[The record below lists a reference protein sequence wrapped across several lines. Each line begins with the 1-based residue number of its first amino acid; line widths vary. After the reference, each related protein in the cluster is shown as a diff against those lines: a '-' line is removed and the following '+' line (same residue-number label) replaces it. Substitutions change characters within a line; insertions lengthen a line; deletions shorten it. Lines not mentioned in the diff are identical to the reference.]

1 VTGKHETFNVTVTA
15 KLLTRAEIKY
25 THEIVADTFLNVCG
39 KKFTSFCRVL
49 KMHEEEN
56 WSLFSAS
63 RCRICCSP
71 PLCVTSRA
79 DTSRATGGAWPAAG
93 AGRPADLSHR
103 YVDQLAL
110 LGGLDRTGEG
120 KGAEYAARQYL
131 PVIVSSADWLYDSS
145 PAVAAQRDGHGRPDI
160 GANGVS

>member
-1 VTGKHETFNVTVTA
+1 MY
-15 KLLTRAEIKY
+15 AE
-25 THEIVADTFLNVCG
+25 

-49 KMHEEEN
+49 KKHEEEN

-103 YVDQLAL
+103 YADQLAL

-145 PAVAAQRDGHGRPDI
+145 PALAAQRDGHGRPDI